1 MLVLRHYSASE
12 IPKCSKYNT
21 RNTFIKVPYKWWHI
35 SVSYSMLESQH
46 SSRRVIRVTGNFH
59 DRQEMVFSWKLAAVK
74 SRIVEFWFVFFFPL
88 SFSPS
93 LSLSLSRLYTFS
105 SCETRFS
112 RWFLF
117 SRRCTENGVLVI
129 SPSIIVHRQFAVRL
143 YGRYRVSFPIEQLDV
158 TSGNRGIARFA
169 CIIVYPKRVSIRAGR
184 KVYWT
189 SV

>member
-93 LSLSLSRLYTFS
+93 LSLSLAVIYVQLLRNTILSLIFIFTSMHRERCFSYFSEHYRAQAICCAIVRSISRVVPDRT
-105 SCETRFS
+105 TR
-112 RWFLF
+112 
-117 SRRCTENGVLVI
+117 CN
-129 SPSIIVHRQFAVRL
+129 
-143 YGRYRVSFPIEQLDV
+143 
-158 TSGNRGIARFA
+158 
-169 CIIVYPKRVSIRAGR
+169 
-184 KVYWT
+184 
-189 SV
+189 